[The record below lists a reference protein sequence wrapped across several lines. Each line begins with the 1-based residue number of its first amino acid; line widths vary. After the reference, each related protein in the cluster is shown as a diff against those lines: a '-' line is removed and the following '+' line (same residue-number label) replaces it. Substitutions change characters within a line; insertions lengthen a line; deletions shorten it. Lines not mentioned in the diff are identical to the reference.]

1 LSPGAFLCRWPL
13 VGDLRAIG
21 NAPLR
26 RFRLH
31 CRKNRPR
38 SGTKSPQSYSRQDMR
53 RLPATFL
60 DLMKFVQAI
69 GVGLRAGYDD
79 IACAPVPEY
88 LLALVRELNGD
99 QKPQTPMRRLTS
111 PRKFGVRIESS

>member
-1 LSPGAFLCRWPL
+1 MATCRRPAGNRERAVEALQASLPKKSSPG
-13 VGDLRAIG
+13 
-21 NAPLR
+21 
-26 RFRLH
+26 
-31 CRKNRPR
+31 
-38 SGTKSPQSYSRQDMR
+38 GTKSPQSYSRQYMR

-111 PRKFGVRIESS
+111 PRKFGVRTDSS